1 MPQHSSASEET
12 PVAKPGSGRDRQSAI
27 YSAGVVGITP
37 AVPTSFAGLE
47 RAAQKVT
54 SPKGWAYVAG
64 GAGEGRTMRNN
75 RAAFDRWAI
84 VPRMAHG
91 GATRDLSV
99 KIVGTQ
105 LSSPLLLAPVGAGQ
119 LIDPEADLH
128 TARAAA
134 STGVPYVFTNQ
145 GGTPMEEAA
154 AEMGETPHWVQLYW
168 STDEAL
174 VDSLIGRAEASGAEA
189 LVITLDT
196 TTLGW
201 RPQDLTLGSLPFA
214 QGLGIGQYTS
224 DPRFREI
231 VADRIERAK
240 EAGVASDVKV
250 TLQALRSLIS
260 ITRNHPGSFWANLR
274 SPVPRASVETFLD
287 IYSNPGLSWDH
298 VATLRGRTR
307 LPVVLKGI
315 LHPDDARRAFDLGVD
330 AIVVSN
336 HGGRQIDSSIASLDA
351 LISVRG
357 AVGPEP
363 TVLLDSGI
371 RTGADVFTA
380 LAHGA
385 DACLLGRPYMY
396 GLAIAGQRGVE
407 EVIANV
413 VAELDLTM
421 ALTGATDVKSV
432 SRDFVVPNPT
442 WPGVV

>member
-1 MPQHSSASEET
+1 MAEQTIAGAAPA
-12 PVAKPGSGRDRQSAI
+12 PAAAPGAGPGRERQGEI
-27 YSAGVVGITP
+27 YRAGVLGTKP
-37 AVPTSFAGLE
+37 SVPTSFAELE
-47 RAAQKVT
+47 RAAHRAA

-91 GATRDLSV
+91 GATRNLSV
-99 KIVGTQ
+99 DLLGTR
-105 LSSPLLLAPVGAGQ
+105 LASPLLLAPVGAGQ
-119 LIDPEADLH
+119 LIDPDADLH

-134 STGVPYVFTNQ
+134 VTGVPYVFTNQ
-145 GGTPMEEAA
+145 GGTPMEECAA
-154 AEMGETPHWVQLYW
+154 AMGTTPHWMQLYW

-174 VDSLIGRAEASGAEA
+174 VDSLIGRAEASGATA
-189 LVITLDT
+189 LVVTLDT
-196 TTLGW
+196 TLLGW

-231 VADRIERAK
+231 VAERVAAAK
-240 EAGVASDVKV
+240 GAVSDTKI
-250 TLQALRSLIS
+250 TLQAIRSLIS
-260 ITRNHPGSFWANLR
+260 ITRNHPGDFWTNLR
-274 SPVPRASVETFLD
+274 SPLPRASVETFLD

-298 VATLRGRTR
+298 IATLRGRTR
-307 LPVVLKGI
+307 LPIVLKGV
-315 LHPDDARRAFDLGVD
+315 LHPDDARKAFDLGVD

-336 HGGRQIDSSIASLDA
+336 HGGRQVDGSIASLDA
-351 LISVRG
+351 LIAIRE

-371 RTGADVFTA
+371 RTGADVFMA

-421 ALTGATDVKSV
+421 ALTGATDVKAV
-432 SRDFVVPNPT
+432 SRDFVVPNPS
-442 WPGVV
+442 WGG

>member
-1 MPQHSSASEET
+1 MAEQTTAG
-12 PVAKPGSGRDRQSAI
+12 PGRERQNAI
-27 YSAGVVGITP
+27 YRAGVVGTKP
-37 AVPTSFAGLE
+37 LVPTSFADLE
-47 RAAQKVT
+47 RAAHRVA
-54 SPKGWAYVAG
+54 SAKGWAYVAG

-91 GATRDLSV
+91 GATRNLSV
-99 KIVGTQ
+99 DVLGTR
-105 LSSPLLLAPVGAGQ
+105 LASPLLLAPVGAGQ
-119 LIDPEADLH
+119 LIDPDADLH

-154 AEMGETPHWVQLYW
+154 AEMGSTPHWVQLYW
-168 STDEAL
+168 STDEDL
-174 VDSLIGRAEASGAEA
+174 VDSLIGRAEASGATA
-189 LVITLDT
+189 LVVTLDT

-224 DPRFREI
+224 DPRFRDI
-231 VADRIERAK
+231 VAQRVAAAK
-240 EAGVASDVKV
+240 AAGAASDVKV
-250 TLQALRSLIS
+250 TLQAIRSLIS
-260 ITRNHPGSFWANLR
+260 ITRNHPGRFLDNLR
-274 SPVPRASVETFLD
+274 SPMPRASVETFLD

-298 VATLRGRTR
+298 IATLRDRTR

-330 AIVVSN
+330 GIVVSN
-336 HGGRQIDSSIASLDA
+336 HGGRQVDGSIASLDA
-351 LISVRG
+351 LIAVRE

-371 RTGADVFTA
+371 RTGADVFVA

-396 GLAIAGQRGVE
+396 GMAIAGQQGVE
-407 EVIANV
+407 EVVANV

-421 ALTGATDVKSV
+421 ALTGATDVTDV
-432 SRDFVVPNPT
+432 PRDVVVPNPSWT
-442 WPGVV
+442 GA